1 MTIENSAFLQKKNGV
16 KAEKSS
22 MAVVDEDIDWQLIK
36 NLVFG
41 GGITEN
47 VFERWLQPFQ
57 FFKVYFKF

>member
-1 MTIENSAFLQKKNGV
+1 
-16 KAEKSS
+16 

-41 GGITEN
+41 EGITEN

-57 FFKVYFKF
+57 FFKVSFE